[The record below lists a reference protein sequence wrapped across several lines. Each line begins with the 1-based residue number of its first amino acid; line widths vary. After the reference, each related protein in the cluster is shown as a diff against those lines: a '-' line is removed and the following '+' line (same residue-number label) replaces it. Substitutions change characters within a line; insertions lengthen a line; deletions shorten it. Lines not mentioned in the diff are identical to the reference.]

1 MTRFQNNRHFLP
13 ARFYFRYHAL
23 ALASAICLLL
33 SIEWV
38 LGARWPWFWPLIIW
52 GLMVSIHYFFS
63 AAFDINEVWAD
74 DRVVDVKTRS
84 YDLGHIM
91 NIEQRIDRNRRR
103 RLPLYTDRE

>member
-23 ALASAICLLL
+23 VLAIVVCLLL
-33 SIEWV
+33 IIEWT
-38 LGARWPWFWPLIIW
+38 LGTRWSLFWPFIIW

-74 DRVVDVKTRS
+74 GRVLDVKTRS

-91 NIEQRIDRNRRR
+91 NIEDRIDHTHDSIT
-103 RLPLYTDRE
+103 PHTERE

>member
-23 ALASAICLLL
+23 VLAIVVCLLL
-33 SIEWV
+33 TSNGAGHTLVVV
-38 LGARWPWFWPLIIW
+38 LAVYHL

-74 DRVVDVKTRS
+74 DRVLDVKTRS
-84 YDLGHIM
+84 YDLG
-91 NIEQRIDRNRRR
+91 QS
-103 RLPLYTDRE
+103 

>member
-23 ALASAICLLL
+23 VLAIAVCLLL

-38 LGARWPWFWPLIIW
+38 LGARWSLLWPLIIW
-52 GLMVSIHYFFS
+52 GLMVSIHYFVS

-84 YDLGHIM
+84 YDVGHIM
-91 NIEQRIDRNRRR
+91 NIEHRIEGNRRQG
-103 RLPLYTDRE
+103 LPLYTDRE

>member
-1 MTRFQNNRHFLP
+1 MTRFQNNRQFLP

-23 ALASAICLLL
+23 VLAIAVCLLL

-38 LGARWPWFWPLIIW
+38 LGARWPLFWPLIIW
-52 GLMVSIHYFFS
+52 GLMASIHYFVS
-63 AAFDINEVWAD
+63 AAFDINEVWTD

-91 NIEQRIDRNRRR
+91 NIERRIDRTHDSIT
-103 RLPLYTDRE
+103 PHTERE

>member
-13 ARFYFRYHAL
+13 ARFYFRHHVLVL
-23 ALASAICLLL
+23 AIVVCLLL
-33 SIEWV
+33 IIEWA
-38 LGARWPWFWPLIIW
+38 LGTRWSLFWPFIIW

-74 DRVVDVKTRS
+74 DRVLDVKTRS

-91 NIEQRIDRNRRR
+91 NIEDRIDHTHDSIT
-103 RLPLYTDRE
+103 PHTERE

>member
-1 MTRFQNNRHFLP
+1 MTRFQNNRHFFP

-23 ALASAICLLL
+23 VLAITVCLLL
-33 SIEWV
+33 SIEWA
-38 LGARWPWFWPLIIW
+38 LGARWSLFWPLIIW
-52 GLMVSIHYFFS
+52 GLMVSIHYFVS

-91 NIEQRIDRNRRR
+91 NIEHRIGGTHDSIT
-103 RLPLYTDRE
+103 PHTERE